1 MKGRELAKM
10 SLNNGICTLVD
21 DCSKQKPRP
30 KFEGLLGTIQKDHG
44 QNPKL
49 EIDFMKDKKRD
60 KFTIIHSAK
69 EVKYDIKSFIVKNVD
84 AISPSLEDIVAQKAE
99 EQISM
104 IYLNNVPDIQEEESE
119 ESPRSK

>member
-1 MKGRELAKM
+1 MEFVLLLMTAQSKNQGQNLKVFLA
-10 SLNNGICTLVD
+10 L
-21 DCSKQKPRP
+21 
-30 KFEGLLGTIQKDHG
+30 FKDHG